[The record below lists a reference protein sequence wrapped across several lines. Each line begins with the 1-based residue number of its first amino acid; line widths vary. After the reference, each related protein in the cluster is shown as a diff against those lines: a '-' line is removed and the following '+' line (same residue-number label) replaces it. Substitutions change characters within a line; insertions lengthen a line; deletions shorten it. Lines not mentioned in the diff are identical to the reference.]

1 MNEQIKELLHFPW
14 WARPPMKK
22 VRKYEPI
29 TMTLFYDDVFWL
41 SKVLDYEVLINPLN
55 TTIYYDC

>member
-14 WARPPMKK
+14 WARPPMKN

-29 TMTLFYDDVFWL
+29 TMILFYDDMFWL
-41 SKVLDYEVLINPLN
+41 SEVLDYEVLINPLN
-55 TTIYYDC
+55 TTI